1 MPRLAEMKDM
11 WGYHLAGGLSRP
23 VLLGIACFAVIIA
36 VLAAV
41 GVASTAR
48 GDYVVSAE
56 ASSSSAAMEEA
67 THAEGIASA
76 STGPGGAASSSADVQ
91 TDRCYVHVVGAVKKP
106 GVYELASGA
115 RVDDA
120 VKAAGGLT
128 NNAEA
133 RAVNLAQRVS
143 DGEQVFVP
151 EKGERAQQASSS
163 SGLHDAA
170 NSAASTPGAAPA
182 AGGKVNINTATEQ
195 ELVALPGVGD
205 ATASKIVASR
215 ESAGPFASPEDIMRV
230 SGIGAKKYEAIA
242 DLITV

>member
-1 MPRLAEMKDM
+1 MPRLAELKDL
-11 WGYHLAGGLSRP
+11 WGCHLAGSLSRP

-48 GDYVVSAE
+48 GDYVVSAD
-56 ASSSSAAMEEA
+56 ASSSSAAMETTEHGESAA
-67 THAEGIASA
+67 TPSSGTE
-76 STGPGGAASSSADVQ
+76 AASSSAGTQ
-91 TDRCYVHVVGAVKKP
+91 STRCFVHVVGAVKKP

-128 NNAEA
+128 KSADA
-133 RAVNLAQRVS
+133 RSVNLARQVA
-143 DGEQVFVP
+143 DGEQIVVP
-151 EKGERAQQASSS
+151 AQGERADQASPAPGSQ
-163 SGLHDAA
+163 DAA
-170 NSAASTPGAAPA
+170 KQEASVSGAATA
-182 AGGKVNINTATEQ
+182 ADGKVNINTATEQ
-195 ELVALPGVGD
+195 ELVALPGIGE

-215 ESAGPFASPEDIMRV
+215 ESAGPFSSPEDIMRV

-242 DLITV
+242 DLVAV